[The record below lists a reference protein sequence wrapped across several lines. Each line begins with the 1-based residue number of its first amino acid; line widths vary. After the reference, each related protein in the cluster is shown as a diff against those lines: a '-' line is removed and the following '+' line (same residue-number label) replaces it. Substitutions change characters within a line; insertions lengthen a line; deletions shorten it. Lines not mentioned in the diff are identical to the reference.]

1 MRKKNHFLLKIELKF
16 QSNTLIHPKLPLGR
30 KETAFKGYSFEYYDY
45 NGWIYTMESG
55 EYLICVAAAPP
66 CENDSAE
73 NIEESKFL
81 LTARGPNFSMQT
93 VE

>member
-1 MRKKNHFLLKIELKF
+1 
-16 QSNTLIHPKLPLGR
+16 
-30 KETAFKGYSFEYYDY
+30 
-45 NGWIYTMESG
+45 MESG

-66 CENDSAE
+66 CENDLAG

-93 VE
+93 AE